1 MFVRYEDTKALK
13 LHDKAPEHQ
22 EVVYVGLP
30 VIQLQ
35 QCRITDW
42 WNSTKLGQ
50 MITNNIGQTT
60 TLWKEVDDSFVSSA
74 IGGDSSAHRVA
85 SRL

>member
-1 MFVRYEDTKALK
+1 MDTKALK

-30 VIQLQ
+30 VVKLQ
-35 QCRITDW
+35 QCRFTDQL
-42 WNSTKLGQ
+42 NSTKLSQ

-60 TLWKEVDDSFVSSA
+60 TLWKEVDDSFVSNA
-74 IGGDSSAHRVA
+74 IGSDSSAHKVA